1 MLTLKT
7 DRIELCYETR
17 GHEDHP
23 PLLMIMGLGGQLVR
37 WPEKFLTEIEG
48 RGFRLILFDNRDVGL
63 STHFHAAGPPDLG
76 AALQARL
83 AGATPDLAYGL
94 DDMADDCVD
103 LLDGL
108 GLARAHVL
116 GVSMGGMI
124 AQALAI
130 RHPHRLHSLTSIMS
144 STGNPALPPAKPEV
158 MARLMVPPAS
168 TREEAIENAVETDRL
183 IGSTVFPFEEDFYRW
198 RAGRAYD
205 RAHDPDGV
213 ARQTAAILVHGDRGD
228 GLAKLSLPSLVVHGS
243 DDPLVPI
250 EGGRDT
256 ARRIPA
262 AVLLEIEGM
271 AHDLPA
277 PVHAH
282 IADALAA
289 LRDRAAPSA

>member
-1 MLTLKT
+1 MPTLKT

-23 PLLMIMGLGGQLVR
+23 PLLMVMGLGGQLVR

-63 STHFHAAGPPDLG
+63 STHFHDAGAPDLG

-83 AGATPDLAYGL
+83 AGETPDLPYGL

-103 LLDGL
+103 LLDA
-108 GLARAHVL
+108 LALPRAHVL
-116 GVSMGGMI
+116 GVSMGGMV

-130 RHPHRLHSLTSIMS
+130 RHPQRLHSLTSIMS

-158 MARLMVPPAS
+158 MARLTIPPAQ
-168 TREEAIENAVETDRL
+168 TREQAIENAVETDRL
-183 IGSTVFPFEEDFYRW
+183 IGSTVFPFEEDVYRA

-205 RAHDPDGV
+205 RAYDPDGV
-213 ARQTAAILVHGDRGD
+213 ARQTAAILVHGDRSE
-228 GLAKLSLPSLVVHGS
+228 GLAGLSLPALVVHGS

-256 ARRIPA
+256 ARRIPGS
-262 AVLLEIEGM
+262 VLLEIEGM

-277 PVHAH
+277 PVHAR

-289 LRDRAAPSA
+289 LRDRADA